1 MERRN
6 YNKKTI
12 TELTV
17 AEGTAISSD
26 DDILEEIRGFYEN
39 FYKPDL
45 GEDSTLLFQGFT
57 ENLRTTGKLP
67 KLSGDQRDLLEGK
80 LTLEECRRAL
90 MRLR

>member
-17 AEGTAISSD
+17 EGGITISND

-39 FYKPDL
+39 LYKTDL
-45 GEDSTLLFQGFT
+45 GEGSTFLF
-57 ENLRTTGKLP
+57 
-67 KLSGDQRDLLEGK
+67 
-80 LTLEECRRAL
+80 
-90 MRLR
+90 

>member
-17 AEGTAISSD
+17 EGGITISND

-39 FYKPDL
+39 LYKTDL
-45 GEDSTLLFQGFT
+45 GEDSTFLFQDFT
-57 ENLRTTGKLP
+57 ENLRSKLP
-67 KLSGDQRDLLEGK
+67 KLSGDQKDLLEGK

-90 MRLR
+90 MCLRCG